1 MSILA
6 KSRVLSGIKTLLE
19 TGELLTP
26 HSGFNGQNSRRPA
39 RLSRFGPG
47 KDGALVFGLT
57 GPDSPVVRL
66 LLRPSAFGAE
76 GLA

>member
-26 HSGFNGQNSRRPA
+26 PLRLQRPEQPQA
-39 RLSRFGPG
+39 
-47 KDGALVFGLT
+47 
-57 GPDSPVVRL
+57 SPPEPIWTR
-66 LLRPSAFGAE
+66 
-76 GLA
+76 